1 MSRHCVRTPWIW
13 VRLRAILRLQQRRPL
28 QRRRP
33 QRRRLPLV
41 RPWQWHRRCRR
52 RSSRRRRPQR
62 WRLSRRIGPLRL
74 HPSRRLG
81 LQRQRRRRNLSRRQ
95 RLLRIRRRLRF
106 RAPDGRCNS
115 VASPA
120 APMPSDWCS
129 ISRPRVLRHF
139 RRRVAALDAN
149 FIACE
154 SVPLRIT
161 LLPKPWAP
169 SCVRPDIPARLRSVR
184 DAHHKRG
191 HLTIRRHGH
200 EQGGGRSCTMRAAH
214 AVSAIRARP

>member
-13 VRLRAILRLQQRRPL
+13 VRLQAILRVQQRRRRQR
-28 QRRRP
+28 QRRLLARRWRW
-33 QRRRLPLV
+33 QR
-41 RPWQWHRRCRR
+41 HRRCRR

-62 WRLSRRIGPLRL
+62 QRRSRRVGPQQL

-81 LQRQRRRRNLSRRQ
+81 LRRQRPRRNLSRRQ
-95 RLLRIRRRLRF
+95 LPRIRRRLRP
-106 RAPDGRCNS
+106 RAPDGRCNWA
-115 VASPA
+115 ASPA

-149 FIACE
+149 YIACE
-154 SVPLRIT
+154 WVLLRIT

-169 SCVRPDIPARLRSVR
+169 SCARPDIPARLPSVR

-191 HLTIRRHGH
+191 HLTVRRHGH
-200 EQGGGRSCTMRAAH
+200 EQRGGRSCTMRAAH